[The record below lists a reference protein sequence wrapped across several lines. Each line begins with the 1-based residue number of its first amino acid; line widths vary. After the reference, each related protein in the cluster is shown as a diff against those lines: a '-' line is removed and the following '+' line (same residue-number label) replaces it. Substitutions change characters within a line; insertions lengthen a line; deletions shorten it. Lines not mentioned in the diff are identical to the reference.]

1 MFSVK
6 KKLKAGNKREG
17 VFQVNDE
24 YDEKRGYLI
33 RIRRVQNNNSMG
45 LLS

>member
-1 MFSVK
+1 
-6 KKLKAGNKREG
+6 LKAGNKREG

-33 RIRRVQNNNSMG
+33 RRVQNNNSMG